1 MSWEGVG
8 GVEGRLGGGCQTAV
22 EKLRGSRMGVEG
34 QRPAGRDGALL
45 PPSTSEGLRL

>member
-22 EKLRGSRMGVEG
+22 EKLKG
-34 QRPAGRDGALL
+34 AGWG
-45 PPSTSEGLRL
+45 